1 MFRYI
6 QCNAQQEAGEK
17 KNVYVGECQFKEK
30 GYVEEDTDESGKD
43 KLEEQQYIQICIW
56 TK

>member
-6 QCNAQQEAGEK
+6 QCNAQQEAGER